1 MAEGGAGG
9 GEGILKVYPR
19 VYSCVFIRHIIII
32 TSINVYMLKK
42 HRKIKLL
49 AAANLDLE
57 VLINNSAFNF
67 LLKAAE
73 AKKCRRIENN
83 LPLSDELNRYIADF
97 DPKEEKKKWLK
108 PIRLKKLYWIITKIG
123 NRRIN
128 DPFCFDGFVK
138 LRSGFLQKNL
148 GTRYANL
155 CLLILEKLGVII
167 SDSQYK
173 YFAGKRCRAFKMR
186 EPYFGKKR
194 RIVKDFEFEQRESC
208 DGYDEKPVL
217 KIFGVES
224 PFHQHLLDSLRST
237 TVSPKAYDYL
247 DSLEFETDTGEIALA
262 RLNVIKD
269 KIWQFRIDKYSRVTT
284 NVSSLTHSKVD
295 AKGNKLGLRRFLL
308 LDNEPLIETDLKSS
322 HPFHCL
328 DLYNLSKAAAKTTQ
342 AEKEKYAKLFE
353 NDFYEFVLEMSGQKL
368 TRNQIK
374 KIWMSEIINRGRP
387 KTKVAKT
394 ILTVFEAE
402 FPILVQCMRKIRS
415 RNYKHIAHH
424 LLSIEARLLIHSVGK
439 KVWEKV
445 GAKFLTVHDSILHK
459 EKDKKLIH
467 ETIDAVYRQHL
478 GFVPRLNCSGLSLV
492 EKT

>member
-1 MAEGGAGG
+1 
-9 GEGILKVYPR
+9 
-19 VYSCVFIRHIIII
+19 
-32 TSINVYMLKK
+32 MLKK

-138 LRSGFLQKNL
+138 LHSGLLQKNL

-217 KIFGVES
+217 KIKIHVT
-224 PFHQHLLDSLRST
+224 LLF
-237 TVSPKAYDYL
+237 
-247 DSLEFETDTGEIALA
+247 LEF
-262 RLNVIKD
+262 
-269 KIWQFRIDKYSRVTT
+269 
-284 NVSSLTHSKVD
+284 SKQ
-295 AKGNKLGLRRFLL
+295 NEGLRPAR
-308 LDNEPLIETDLKSS
+308 SS
-322 HPFHCL
+322 
-328 DLYNLSKAAAKTTQ
+328 
-342 AEKEKYAKLFE
+342 KL
-353 NDFYEFVLEMSGQKL
+353 
-368 TRNQIK
+368 
-374 KIWMSEIINRGRP
+374 
-387 KTKVAKT
+387 
-394 ILTVFEAE
+394 
-402 FPILVQCMRKIRS
+402 
-415 RNYKHIAHH
+415 
-424 LLSIEARLLIHSVGK
+424 
-439 KVWEKV
+439 
-445 GAKFLTVHDSILHK
+445 
-459 EKDKKLIH
+459 
-467 ETIDAVYRQHL
+467 VY
-478 GFVPRLNCSGLSLV
+478 
-492 EKT
+492 